1 MIVPLGVREDVAR
14 AIVAYGQELSVAGAV
29 QIGGAFTPNPEADA
43 FVKASP
49 AAFLIGVLFT
59 QGIPAERAW
68 SGPYLLAQRLGHFD
82 VDRIAGSPNEVA
94 VAFAQPPA
102 LHRFVKTLPGW
113 VCSAAARIRDEY
125 GGRAENIWPDGAHV
139 IDVTDR
145 LLSFRGIGEK
155 KAAMAVEILTRSF
168 GVPLVGRE
176 CGSVAYDVQVR
187 RVFMRTGLIDS
198 DTPAEVHRA
207 AEGACPA
214 IAGVARPTDVAHR
227 APVVSTES
235 AGVCAVPPRGRVPS
249 IDGTRG
255 RRGRFPNAG
264 VLGHRS
270 EEQP

>member
-1 MIVPLGVREDVAR
+1 MNVPLGTREEVAR
-14 AIVAYGQELSVAGAV
+14 AIVAYGRELAEVGAV

-49 AAFLIGVLFT
+49 EAFLIGVLFT

-68 SGPYLLAQRLGHFD
+68 SGPYLLSQRLGHFD
-82 VDRIAGSPNEVA
+82 VDRIAKSPQKVA
-94 VAFAQPPA
+94 AAFAKAPA

-125 GGRAENIWPDGAHV
+125 GGRAANIWPAGAHV

-168 GVPLVGRE
+168 GVPLVGRD

-198 DTPAEVHRA
+198 DTPSEVRRA
-207 AEGACPA
+207 AEEACPTLPGSLDLPTWLIGRQWCRPKVPECA
-214 IAGVARPTDVAHR
+214 QCRLGAVCPQLTERAVVGVGSR
-227 APVVSTES
+227 
-235 AGVCAVPPRGRVPS
+235 
-249 IDGTRG
+249 TRG
-255 RRGRFPNAG
+255 A
-264 VLGHRS
+264 
-270 EEQP
+270 